1 MKSAAAG
8 GAGGTPHP
16 AFDHL
21 TVYRARRIRTM
32 TEAQPTAEAVAVA
45 NGRIVAVGTLE
56 SLRPWLDRFPHTVD
70 ERFAGDVLFPGLIDP
85 HVHPSL
91 PAVTTQFPF
100 LAPDDWTLP
109 TGFFPGATTPD
120 AYVARLQELVARHDD
135 GSVPFIVWGF
145 HPLWHGDQYRPQ
157 LDALFPDRPVV
168 LWHRSF
174 HELVLNTPAL
184 EWFGLREEE
193 VRGRPECDWDRGH
206 LWENGAQPLVVKL
219 GPIIFEPGRYGA
231 GIRTF
236 FRLCQLSG
244 VTTVLDM
251 GVGIFGDAV
260 GEIGLIREIAETN
273 QVPCRAILTPT
284 TVDFCARGIRP
295 ADALAQVEE
304 WSRGNSRRVFLD
316 RHFKLQVDGAIF
328 GGLSQADFPGYID
341 GHVGQWMAP
350 PEVLEAFA
358 VAFWE
363 AGHQLHAHI
372 NGDLSTDLYLD
383 ILQRLHE
390 RKPRFA
396 HRTTLEHFAST
407 SEDQCRRMAELGM
420 LVSANPYYH
429 HILSD
434 VFSAQWLGNDRG
446 SEMVRLGTLERL
458 GIPFALHSDCPMAP
472 LSPLTLAWAACNR
485 VTING
490 NLRCP
495 EEKVSL
501 HAALRAI
508 TIDAAW
514 ILRKENEIGSIRAGK
529 RADFAVLADDP
540 YDVGAEGLRDIT
552 VKGVVFEG
560 EPHPL

>member
-1 MKSAAAG
+1 MTSTSASG
-8 GAGGTPHP
+8 LR
-16 AFDHL
+16 FDHL

-32 TEAQPTAEAVAVA
+32 TDAQPTAEAVAVA

-56 SLRPWLDRFPHTVD
+56 SLQPWLTRFPHSIDDT
-70 ERFAGDVLFPGLIDP
+70 FADDVLFPGLIDP

-109 TGFFPGATTPD
+109 SGAFPGAPTPD
-120 AYVARLQELVARHDD
+120 SYLARLKELYSQHSDW
-135 GSVPFIVWGF
+135 SVPFIVWGF

-157 LDALFPDRPVV
+157 LDALFPDRPVL

-174 HELVLNTPAL
+174 HELILNTPAL
-184 EWFGLREEE
+184 AWFGLREEE

-206 LWENGAQPLVVKL
+206 FWENGAQPLVVKL
-219 GPIIFEPGRYGA
+219 APIIFDPVRYGA
-231 GIRTF
+231 GMSSF
-236 FRLCQLSG
+236 FRLCQQAG

-251 GVGIFGDAV
+251 GIGIFGDAV
-260 GEIGLIREIAETN
+260 GEIGLIREVAESH

-284 TVDFCARGIRP
+284 TVDFLARGIRP

-316 RHFKLQVDGAIF
+316 RHFKLQVDGAIY
-328 GGLSQADFPGYID
+328 GGLSQVGFPGYID
-341 GHVGQWMAP
+341 GHAGMWMAP
-350 PEVLEAFA
+350 PEVLREFA
-358 VAFWE
+358 EVFWR

-372 NGDLSTDLYLD
+372 NGDLSADLYLD
-383 ILQRLHE
+383 ILRSLQE
-390 RKPRFA
+390 QKPRFG

-407 SEDQCRRMAELGM
+407 SEDQCRQMRELGM
-420 LVSANPYYH
+420 VVSANPYYH
-429 HILSD
+429 YILAD
-434 VFSAQWLGNDRG
+434 VFSEQWLGNDRG
-446 SEMVRLGTLERL
+446 SEMGRLGTLEKL

-472 LSPLTLAWAACNR
+472 LSPLTLAWAAANR

-490 NLRCP
+490 HLRCL
-495 EEKVSL
+495 EERVSL

-514 ILRKENEIGSIRAGK
+514 ILRKEREIGSIRAGK
-529 RADFAVLADDP
+529 LADFAVLAEDP
-540 YDVGAEGLRDIT
+540 YDVGAEALRDIT

-560 EPHPL
+560 EAHPL

>member
-1 MKSAAAG
+1 MSA
-8 GAGGTPHP
+8 P
-16 AFDHL
+16 ATATAPFEHL

-32 TEAQPTAEAVAVA
+32 TDALPSAEAVAVA
-45 NGRIVAVGTLE
+45 NGRIVSVGTLE
-56 SLRPWLDRFPHTVD
+56 SLKPWLEAFAHTID
-70 ERFAGDVLFPGLIDP
+70 DRFAGDALLPGFIDP

-109 TGFFPGATTPD
+109 NGSFPGATTSD
-120 AYVARLQELVARHDD
+120 TFIARLKELYAQHDD
-135 GSVPFIVWGF
+135 WSVPFIVWGF

-174 HELVLNTPAL
+174 HELILNTPAL
-184 EWFGLREEE
+184 KWFDLKEEE
-193 VRGRPECDWDRGH
+193 VRGRPETNWDRGH
-206 LWENGAQPLVVKL
+206 FWENGAQPLVVKL
-219 GPIIFEPGRYGA
+219 GPVIFDPARYGN

-236 FRLCQLSG
+236 FQLCQQGG

-251 GVGIFGDAV
+251 GIGIFGDAV
-260 GEIGLIREIAETN
+260 GEIGLIRQVAESN

-284 TVDFCARGIRP
+284 TVDFLARGIRP

-328 GGLSQADFPGYID
+328 GGLSQANFPGYID
-341 GHVGQWMAP
+341 
-350 PEVLEAFA
+350 
-358 VAFWE
+358 
-363 AGHQLHAHI
+363 
-372 NGDLSTDLYLD
+372 
-383 ILQRLHE
+383 ILTRLHE
-390 RKPRFA
+390 RKPRFG

-407 SEDQCRRMAELGM
+407 SEDQCRRMKELGM

-446 SEMVRLGTLERL
+446 SEMVRLGILERL
-458 GIPFALHSDCPMAP
+458 GIPFTLHSDCPMAP
-472 LSPLTLAWAACNR
+472 LSPLTLAWAAANR

-529 RADFAVLADDP
+529 GADFAVLAEDP
-540 YDVGAEGLRDIT
+540 YDVGAEGLRDIA